1 MPCSKIGRQ
10 VQNSQDQMGVAM
22 ASVVAA
28 VVGLGVG
35 GFVGYVVGWWAGWRN
50 GIEENSIEITDDK
63 INTFLDREEDW

>member
-1 MPCSKIGRQ
+1 
-10 VQNSQDQMGVAM
+10 MGNVLAG
-22 ASVVAA
+22 VL
-28 VVGLGVG
+28 GLGVG